1 MSPGEALTR
10 RGRLALV
17 LGGATYL
24 GAWAFG
30 SKILYPVALGLPVAV
45 LLAWLWT
52 AFANRPLQLRRTLPA
67 GERLE
72 GEDVEIQVDLASE
85 RRLLPARWTL
95 LERISKLGQ
104 QATTLGADGRG
115 RYVLERLPRGRYTF
129 EDSMAVIEDPLGLER
144 VEQPLAAPAA
154 LLVYPRL
161 VELERL
167 FSESGTRSHD
177 GRRLLLRRPSGF
189 DLHSVREYEHG
200 DSLRKVH
207 WRTTARR
214 AQLMVKEL
222 EDAPRDEVAVVLDA
236 DPDAVVGES
245 FDVQVRAAGSLL
257 LAHVRRGR
265 RALLVI
271 NGSRQDQQG
280 VRSPEGDWRQALD
293 LLAAAEPEQ
302 GPSLAALLADEGSAA
317 GRALELAVVTASLP
331 PRLVERLVARALGS
345 GNVSLVLVDAAS
357 FAGAPPRPWP
367 ELLRLQAVGVAVA
380 VLREGDDLAERLGA
394 PRAAEVAHA

>member
-1 MSPGEALTR
+1 MTR

-52 AFANRPLQLRRTLPA
+52 ALANRPLELRRRLPT

-72 GEDVEIQVDLASE
+72 GDDVQVRVELASE
-85 RRLLPARWTL
+85 QRVLPARWTL
-95 LERISKLGQ
+95 RERISKLGER
-104 QATTLGADGRG
+104 TTSLTTEGRA
-115 RYVLERLPRGRYTF
+115 RYVLERLPRGRYSF
-129 EDSMAVIEDPLGLER
+129 EESVVVIEDPLGLER
-144 VEQPLAAPAA
+144 VEQPLDAPGA

-167 FSESGTRSHD
+167 FSESGLRLHD

-207 WRTTARR
+207 WRSTARR

-236 DPDAVVGES
+236 DPACVVGES

-265 RALLVI
+265 RALLVV
-271 NGSRQDQQG
+271 NGTRREHRG
-280 VRSPEGDWRQALD
+280 IRSPEGDWREALD
-293 LLAAAEPEQ
+293 LLAAAEPEP
-302 GPSLAALLADEGSAA
+302 GPPLAALLADENGAV
-317 GRALELAVVTASLP
+317 GRALELALVTASLP
-331 PRLVERLVARALGS
+331 PRLVERLVDRALGS
-345 GNVSLVLVDAAS
+345 GSLSLVLVDTAT
-357 FAGAPPRPWP
+357 FAGAAPKPWP
-367 ELLRLQAVGVAVA
+367 ELLRLQAAGIPVA
-380 VLREGDDLAERLGA
+380 VLRRGDDLAERLGA
-394 PRAAEVAHA
+394 ARLAEVAHA